1 MRNGDNMRN
10 FLLDTSGNAGEVSKK
25 IGSILSDIVGPIMIA
40 LGGALAVYMIV
51 LGVQYAKSENDNK
64 RAEAKTRLVN
74 CLIGL
79 IVIIVMVIICMA
91 VNWETLVNQLYNY
104 F

>member
-1 MRNGDNMRN
+1 MRNL
-10 FLLDTSGNAGEVSKK
+10 LLDTAEVAAKVK
-25 IGSILSDIVGPIMIA
+25 SILGEIVGPIMIA
-40 LGGALAVYMIV
+40 IGGVLAVYMIV

-64 RAEAKTRLVN
+64 RAEAKTRMVN

-79 IVIIVMVIICMA
+79 IVIIVMAVLCMSIDW
-91 VNWETLVNQLYNY
+91 VGLVNDLYKY